1 MALHNNLIAN
11 LSQRFR
17 VYLEKIMF
25 NKGKS
30 KVATSLTYLASNSE
44 FQGNLHVDGDL
55 QVDGIVHGT
64 VDASGDMEISAT
76 GLVEGAEV
84 RARNLIVHGIIKARV
99 VVQGR
104 LTLSRNARLEG
115 DVVAN
120 SLDIEAGAF
129 YVGYIE
135 TGDAK
140 VLPGIHSRPELMA
153 SRE

>member
-1 MALHNNLIAN
+1 MALHNNLIAD
-11 LSQRFR
+11 LTQRFR
-17 VYLEKIMF
+17 IYLENIMF

-30 KVATSLTYLASNSE
+30 KVSTSLTYLASNSE

-55 QVDGIVHGT
+55 RVDGIVHGT
-64 VDASGDMEISAT
+64 VDVSGDMEISAT

-84 RARNLIVHGIIKARV
+84 RARNLVVHGVIKARV
-99 VVQGR
+99 VAQGR
-104 LTLSRNARLEG
+104 LTLSSTARLEG

-120 SLDIEAGAF
+120 SLDVAAGAF

-140 VLPGIHSRPELMA
+140 VLPGIQNRPELAA

>member
-1 MALHNNLIAN
+1 MGKHENLFAYF
-11 LSQRFR
+11 SQRFR

-25 NKGKS
+25 NKSKS
-30 KVATSLTYLASNSE
+30 KVTTSLTYLAPNSE

-55 QVDGIVHGT
+55 RVDGIIHGT
-64 VDASGDMEISAT
+64 VDVTGDMEISAT

-84 RARNLIVHGIIKARV
+84 RARNLVVHGIIKARV
-99 VVQGR
+99 VAQGR
-104 LTLSRNARLEG
+104 LTLSRAARLEG

-120 SLDIEAGAF
+120 SLDIEAGAS

-140 VLPGIHSRPELMA
+140 VLPGTQNRPELMA